1 MICVVSFKL
10 KVISTI
16 YIVSY
21 EIGTSVIDHYNMTIV
36 HENHVPFLFF
46 LSKQFCLSLDTIC
59 LQYLINMDVCL

>member
-1 MICVVSFKL
+1 MCVICVVSFKL

-36 HENHVPFLFF
+36 HENHAPFLFF
-46 LSKQFCLSLDTIC
+46 LSTVLSEPGYNLFTIRH
-59 LQYLINMDVCL
+59 